1 MSAARPSASFDHGTL
16 LDGHLQQL
24 LYCRP
29 DGTCLVPRCRSGSPD
44 SHHGHQSFAEGHGSP
59 HDDWYLCRH
68 DIYSHVYPLVVGQAI
83 GRDFYAKT
91 INKEATPEKEVFV
104 TRVAVTVVAL
114 ACMLFN
120 YTNPPHFLSIS
131 FILDSVA
138 SAPASACR
146 FSLGLSV
153 TAVRKRARLLLPS
166 WVPPHI
172 WYSHMPW
179 ALISGFPACWPYWSR
194 HS

>member
-1 MSAARPSASFDHGTL
+1 MITALFLTVIYNSFYIAGLTGRVLFPDADPDHLTVIMAINLLPKAMAALMMIGI
-16 LDGHLQQL
+16 
-24 LYCRP
+24 
-29 DGTCLVPRCRSGSPD
+29 
-44 SHHGHQSFAEGHGSP
+44 FAAMISTATSI
-59 HDDWYLCRH
+59 L
-68 DIYSHVYPLVVGQAI
+68 LVVGQAI